1 MTLTFDLTCQ
11 DISLVTALVDQATQ
25 QGVQALFCTDGNL
38 SIEIV
43 ALSQYVSVLAQF
55 GLQIGSV

>member
-11 DISLVTALVDQATQ
+11 NISLVTALIDQTTK
-25 QGVQALFCTDGNL
+25 QGVQALFCTGGNL

-43 ALSQYVSVLAQF
+43 ALSQYVCVLTQF

>member
-25 QGVQALFCTDGNL
+25 QGVQALFCTGGNL

-43 ALSQYVSVLAQF
+43 ALSQYVCILAQF